1 MGIASSV
8 QQFYATNYQS
18 NSDVIFLGL
27 DQYNGSSAQVSN
39 IFQANSGVQFPLL
52 TNASS
57 TSSAYGANKNFW
69 VIDKQGIVTL
79 KSAAHAFNSTS
90 VMAEIDNALA
100 TSAPISEISSFTGTQ
115 IAFDVELNWS
125 TTSETD
131 NAGFIIERSDDGG
144 VSFSEIASHLT
155 ETSLVGAGTSTTT
168 QNYSYTDLAPN
179 ANTTYTYRLSSE
191 DSNGNVETYGTD
203 ETVSVSEIGVSVNFV
218 NTTQVSNTVN
228 FDWETGS
235 EGDILGYVI
244 YRSEDGTNFNL
255 IASYVN
261 EPSLVAVANTSTAQT
276 YNYVDP
282 NVVPNTT
289 YTYKFGN
296 VNGNGIEFPWE
307 IFIQQITVV
316 TDLEDENPLIENF
329 SLSQNYPNPFNPST
343 TINYVLGSTN
353 FDLAKLSVFN
363 VLGQQIKEFN
373 LTEPKG
379 SVVWDGTNDFGQ
391 QVSSGI
397 YFYKLE
403 TNSGF
408 SQVRKAILMK

>member
-8 QQFYATNYQS
+8 QQYYANNYQS
-18 NSDVIFLGL
+18 NSDVVFLGL

-39 IFQANSGVQFPLL
+39 IFQANTGVQFPLL
-52 TNASS
+52 TNALA
-57 TSSAYGANKNFW
+57 TSNIYGANKNFW

-79 KSAAHAFNSTS
+79 KSAAHAFSEIS
-90 VMAEIDNALA
+90 VTTEIDNALA
-100 TSAPISEISSFTGTQ
+100 ASTSISEISSFAGTQ
-115 IAFDVELNWS
+115 IAFDVKLNWT

-131 NAGFIIERSDDGG
+131 NEGFIIERSDDGG
-144 VSFSEIASHLT
+144 VSFSQIASYLT
-155 ETSLVGAGTSTTT
+155 ETSLVGAGTTTMT
-168 QNYSYTDLAPN
+168 QNYSFTDLAPN
-179 ANTTYTYRLSSE
+179 ANATYTYRLSSE
-191 DSNGNVETYGTD
+191 DSNGNVEVYATD
-203 ETVSVSEIGVSVNFV
+203 ETVNVTEIGVSVNFL

-255 IASYVN
+255 IATYVN
-261 EPSLVAVANTSTAQT
+261 DASLVAVANTSTAQT

-296 VNGNGIEFPWE
+296 VNANGIEFPWE

-316 TDLEDENPLIENF
+316 TDLEEENPSIESF
-329 SLSQNYPNPFNPST
+329 FLSQNYPNPFNPST
-343 TINYVLGSTN
+343 TINYELESAD
-353 FDLAKLSVFN
+353 FDLAKLSIFN
-363 VLGQQIKEFN
+363 VLGQKIKEFT

-379 SVVWDGTNDFGQ
+379 SVVWNGADNFGQ

-403 TNSGF
+403 TNFGF